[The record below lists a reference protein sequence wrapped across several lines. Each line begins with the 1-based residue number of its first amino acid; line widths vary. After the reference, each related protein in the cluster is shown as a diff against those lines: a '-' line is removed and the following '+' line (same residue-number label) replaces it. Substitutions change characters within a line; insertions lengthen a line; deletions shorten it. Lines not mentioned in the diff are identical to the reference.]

1 MDLNTR
7 INTHVRD
14 YGNNSADSALI
25 KHVQQ
30 FPGHAFNPGNTRL
43 IWATRDVYQSQ
54 LLEASCIKLFPS
66 CNRGPGDV
74 AVSQTFASVCMR
86 LAGVRNTA
94 DLSSRDVQG
103 HTSIGSTT
111 VDPVH
116 SMAQPQG
123 AHADA
128 QTSNNVVD
136 VANPIPPADVF
147 IGSRIVDWRM
157 QHLNVNNSDS
167 HITLSQPNQGW
178 VNPIVYDVRRSS
190 SQPEA
195 GDILHSPRRSRS
207 RGLHN
212 SYRLSYRRPGYECS

>member
-1 MDLNTR
+1 MVSKRGTQAASAYHRSGVYAIDCLTPDCPLAYYGRSMDLNTR

-14 YGNNSADSALI
+14 YGNNSVDSALI

-74 AVSQTFASVCMR
+74 AVSQTFASVCMH

-103 HTSIGSTT
+103 HTSIDSTT
-111 VDPVH
+111 MDPVH
-116 SMAQPQG
+116 IMAQPQG
-123 AHADA
+123 AHADIQA
-128 QTSNNVVD
+128 SNNVVN
-136 VANPIPPADVF
+136 VANLTPPADGF
-147 IGSRIVDWRM
+147 ISSMMVD
-157 QHLNVNNSDS
+157 
-167 HITLSQPNQGW
+167 
-178 VNPIVYDVRRSS
+178 
-190 SQPEA
+190 
-195 GDILHSPRRSRS
+195 
-207 RGLHN
+207 
-212 SYRLSYRRPGYECS
+212 